1 MEICTFHSHLD
12 RTMNFHTFL
21 LTPWWGTWDHKRPSG
36 LLLQN
41 GYHFTIDRW
50 FIRPSLFA
58 LALSLSPGR
67 HFRKK
72 LAALHAMPCHAIAGL
87 GDTFRACGE
96 ERSQMNRG
104 WTQFGDV
111 RQIENG
117 PRRLESIS
125 QRWRHTCNGCCATH
139 ARSRAVVSSFVGL
152 FGVSMNHRRKMT
164 FIAGSKSALV
174 GWLTNLLGNRWI
186 HWWYGVHRLVFV
198 GDWTLL
204 IAITSLGCPL
214 NFATC
219 LTALVINYCWHLRMN
234 PWNAVFI
241 SEDVEFYIFY

>member
-1 MEICTFHSHLD
+1 MRHMGSQKACWACFFKMDTTSQLIGGSFARRSSLLLSHSHQED
-12 RTMNFHTFL
+12 TFEKNL
-21 LTPWWGTWDHKRPSG
+21 L
-36 LLLQN
+36 
-41 GYHFTIDRW
+41 HF
-50 FIRPSLFA
+50 
-58 LALSLSPGR
+58 
-67 HFRKK
+67 
-72 LAALHAMPCHAIAGL
+72 MPCHAIIAGL

-96 ERSQMNRG
+96 LERSQINRG
-104 WTQFGDV
+104 WTQFGDA

-204 IAITSLGCPL
+204 IAITSLGCPS

-241 SEDVEFYIFY
+241 SEGVEFYIFY

>member
-21 LTPWWGTWDHKRPSG
+21 LTPWGTWDHKRPSG

-50 FIRPSLFA
+50 FIRPSL
-58 LALSLSPGR
+58 LLSHSHQEDTFEKNLL
-67 HFRKK
+67 HFMPF
-72 LAALHAMPCHAIAGL
+72 HAIIAGL
-87 GDTFRACGE
+87 GDTFRACGVKRGRRWIE
-96 ERSQMNRG
+96 DEPNLVMHGRLRMDPGGWNPSRSD
-104 WTQFGDV
+104 DV
-111 RQIENG
+111 
-117 PRRLESIS
+117 
-125 QRWRHTCNGCCATH
+125 TH
-139 ARSRAVVSSFVGL
+139 VTGVAPLTPDHELWCRSFVGL
-152 FGVSMNHRRKMT
+152 FGVSMNHRRRMT

-204 IAITSLGCPL
+204 IAITSLGCPS

>member
-21 LTPWWGTWDHKRPSG
+21 LTPWGTWDHKRPVGPASSKWIP
-36 LLLQN
+36 LHN
-41 GYHFTIDRW
+41 WSVVHS
-50 FIRPSLFA
+50 PFA

-96 ERSQMNRG
+96 VERSQMNRG
-104 WTQFGDV
+104 WTQFGDA

-152 FGVSMNHRRKMT
+152 FGVSMNHRRRMT
-164 FIAGSKSALV
+164 FIAGSKSAL
-174 GWLTNLLGNRWI
+174 G
-186 HWWYGVHRLVFV
+186 
-198 GDWTLL
+198 
-204 IAITSLGCPL
+204 
-214 NFATC
+214 
-219 LTALVINYCWHLRMN
+219 
-234 PWNAVFI
+234 
-241 SEDVEFYIFY
+241 

>member
-1 MEICTFHSHLD
+1 MKWILAQLNRPFFAWIAYFSDQGLLRMEICTFHSHLD

-41 GYHFTIDRW
+41 GYYFTIDRW

-72 LAALHAMPCHAIAGL
+72 LAALHAMPCHHCWAGRYISRL
-87 GDTFRACGE
+87 RWREVADESR
-96 ERSQMNRG
+96 MNPIWG
-104 WTQFGDV
+104 CTADWEWTQCQGGGGV
-111 RQIENG
+111 
-117 PRRLESIS
+117 ESIS

-164 FIAGSKSALV
+164 FIAGSKSALSWQSCRIQMNPLSTEFIA
-174 GWLTNLLGNRWI
+174 WLLLGI
-186 HWWYGVHRLVFV
+186 EH
-198 GDWTLL
+198 
-204 IAITSLGCPL
+204 
-214 NFATC
+214 C
-219 LTALVINYCWHLRMN
+219 L
-234 PWNAVFI
+234 
-241 SEDVEFYIFY
+241 